1 MSYLALELLELES
14 VEVAKSST
22 GSTALQ
28 LLGPAG
34 LVPGADGVVLL
45 ESLGKSAL
53 TNSTGKI
60 LDDERS
66 QGKTSVSESLAGD
79 TGGGTVNQGLTHF
92 N

>member
-14 VEVAKSST
+14 VEISKSST
-22 GSTALQ
+22 GDTALQ

-34 LVPGADGVVLL
+34 LVPSGDSVVLL
-45 ESLGKSAL
+45 ESLGKSGL
-53 TNSTGKI
+53 TSSTGKV

-66 QGKTSVSESLAGD
+66 QGKTSVSESLTGD
-79 TGGGTVNQGLTHF
+79 TGGGAVNQSLFHF